1 MDSRSETL
9 RIVYIEDDPTI
20 AQMYRMKLEK
30 DGYRVTLA
38 ADGEAGLRAVREI
51 HPDLVFL
58 DIRLPKMDGFTVL
71 RQLRDD
77 PATRHI
83 PVVILS
89 NYSAAEMVETG
100 IRLGAQ
106 DYVIKSEVTP
116 GFVSDKVQHWASLS
130 PPLV

>member
-1 MDSRSETL
+1 MDSRSDTL
-9 RIVYIEDDPTI
+9 QIVYIEDDPVI

-30 DGYRVTLA
+30 DGYRVNLA
-38 ADGEAGLRAVREI
+38 ADGEAGLQAVREI
-51 HPDLVFL
+51 RPDLVFL

-89 NYSAAEMVETG
+89 NYSAEEMVETG

-106 DYVIKSEVTP
+106 DYVIKSEATP

-130 PPLV
+130 PP